1 MKKTN
6 GISITENSIMHKVKL
21 YQAGALLVAE
31 PNSAIKN
38 SLCPHTEFTLH
49 KNKKRGKIEGF
60 SRRSCGRL
68 RKALIRYD
76 FSHCITMALTAPPYA
91 PRSPESVLEWIRD
104 HMERIGK
111 DVAIV
116 WRKEVTKKG
125 TVHYHLI
132 VWASDLKNAF
142 DRIVEVWANGLFP
155 RDFDY
160 LSIIDDICN
169 SLKSIRNENKFMKTF
184 LDVGILEQLALG
196 NTRINPAQVAKVP
209 FKNLCEYCRAKVRE
223 VNEHQD
229 TNYQEV
235 GINYIKYILDHTSKH
250 KDYQANTV
258 GRAWGII
265 NRSAIPLSSYS
276 DTELSPKQYAIFLR
290 VLGKMSRVKDTRERN
305 LFKPFGYKLSRRKQY
320 NCARIW
326 GQSPQFLAAASLQRA
341 LDFAKQC

>member
-1 MKKTN
+1 MKKIT
-6 GISITENSIMHKVKL
+6 GISITEDLIMHKVKL

-31 PNSAIKN
+31 PTNAIKH
-38 SLCPHTEFTLH
+38 SLCPHTEFTQQN
-49 KNKKRGKIEGF
+49 NKKRGKIQGF

-91 PRSPESVLEWIRD
+91 PRSPESVLNWIRD
-104 HMERIGK
+104 NMRRIGK

-116 WRKEVTKKG
+116 WRKEVTRAG

-132 VWASDLKNAF
+132 VWASDLKSAF
-142 DRIVEVWANGLFP
+142 ERLVEVWANGLFP
-155 RDFDY
+155 KDFDY
-160 LSIIDDICN
+160 LSIIDDIYN
-169 SLKSIRNENKFMKTF
+169 SLKSIRNETKFMNSF
-184 LDVGILEQLALG
+184 CRLGILHQLALG
-196 NTRINPAQVAKVP
+196 NTRIDPAQVEKVP
-209 FKNLCEYCRAKVRE
+209 YKNLCEYCRAKVRE

-250 KDYQANTV
+250 KDYQSKTV

-265 NRSAIPLSSYS
+265 NRAAIPMSSYS

-290 VLGKMSRVKDTRERN
+290 ILGKMSRVKDTRDRN
-305 LFKPFGYKLSRRKQY
+305 LFKPFGYKLTHRKQY
-320 NCARIW
+320 NCARVW
-326 GQSPQFLAAASLQRA
+326 GQSPQFLAPAALQRA
-341 LDFAKQC
+341 LDFVKQC

>member
-1 MKKTN
+1 MNKTN
-6 GISITENSIMHKVKL
+6 GISITEKSIMHKVKL

-31 PNSAIKN
+31 PNTAIKH
-38 SLCPHTEFTLH
+38 SLCPHTEFTQH

-91 PRSPESVLEWIRD
+91 PRSPESVLNWIRD
-104 HMERIGK
+104 NMRRIGK

-116 WRKEVTKKG
+116 WRKEVTKAG

-132 VWASDLKNAF
+132 VWASDLKSAF
-142 DRIVEVWANGLFP
+142 DRLVEVWTNGLFP

-160 LSIIDDICN
+160 ISIIDDIYD
-169 SLKSIRNENKFMKTF
+169 SLKNIRNETKFMNSF
-184 LDVGILEQLALG
+184 SWVGILHQLALG
-196 NTRINPAQVAKVP
+196 NMINPAQVEKVP

-250 KDYQANTV
+250 KDYQAQTV

-265 NRSAIPLSSYS
+265 NRASIPLSSYS
-276 DTELSPKQYAIFLR
+276 DTELSPHQYAIFLR
-290 VLGKMSRVKDTRERN
+290 ILGKMSRVKDTRDKN
-305 LFKPFGYKLSRRKQY
+305 KFKQFGYKLTSRKKY
-320 NCARIW
+320 NCARVW